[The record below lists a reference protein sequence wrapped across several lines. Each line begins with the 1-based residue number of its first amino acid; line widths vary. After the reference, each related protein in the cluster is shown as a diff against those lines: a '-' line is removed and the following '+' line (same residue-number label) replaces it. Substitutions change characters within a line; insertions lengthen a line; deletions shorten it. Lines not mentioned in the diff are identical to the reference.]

1 MQQIV
6 ESMMQLSICYLM
18 FTHSQKFIPAL
29 LNAKKLWKEWK
40 W

>member
-6 ESMMQLSICYLM
+6 ESMMQQSNCYLM
-18 FTHSQKFIPAL
+18 FTHSQKSIPTL
-29 LNAKKLWKEWK
+29 LNAKKLWKERK